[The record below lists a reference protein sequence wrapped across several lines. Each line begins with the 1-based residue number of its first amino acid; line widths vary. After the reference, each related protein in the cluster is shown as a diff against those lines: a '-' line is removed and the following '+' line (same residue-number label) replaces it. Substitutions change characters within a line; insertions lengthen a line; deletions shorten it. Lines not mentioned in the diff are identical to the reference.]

1 MIKLNDYDM
10 LRKLIPQ
17 NAIARYIG
25 VTPQA
30 VNLWFSKNSVP
41 SRFVLRVC
49 ELVEWKVTPHGL
61 RPDLYPHP
69 EDGIPDSL
77 RKISN
82 PSLARTEDGQS
93 DSSEMST
100 R

>member
-1 MIKLNDYDM
+1 MKGNDYDK
-10 LRKLIPQ
+10 LRAFIAQ
-17 NAIARYIG
+17 NAIARNLG

-30 VNLWFSKNSVP
+30 VNQWFSKNTIP
-41 SRFVLRVC
+41 ARFVLRVC
-49 ELVEWKVTPHGL
+49 EVVAWKVTPHGL

>member
-61 RPDLYPHP
+61 RPDLYPYP

-77 RKISN
+77 RKSN
-82 PSLARTEDGQS
+82 GI
-93 DSSEMST
+93 T
-100 R
+100 RD

>member
-1 MIKLNDYDM
+1 M